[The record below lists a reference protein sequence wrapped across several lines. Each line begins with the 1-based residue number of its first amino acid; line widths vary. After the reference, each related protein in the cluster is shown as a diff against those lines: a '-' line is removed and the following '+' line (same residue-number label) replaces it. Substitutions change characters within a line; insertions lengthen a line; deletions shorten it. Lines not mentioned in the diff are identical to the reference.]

1 MKRPLGAFLSVK
13 CITKILPFLS
23 FINETTSYFA
33 KILSL
38 AILDHPPKG
47 ILKTLI
53 FFLEFQ
59 YHPSR
64 I

>member
-1 MKRPLGAFLSVK
+1 MHETAIGSFPLRKVHNQNTTFSFL
-13 CITKILPFLS
+13 F

-47 ILKTLI
+47 K
-53 FFLEFQ
+53 
-59 YHPSR
+59 
-64 I
+64 

>member
-1 MKRPLGAFLSVK
+1 MHETAIGSFPLRKVRSQNTTFS
-13 CITKILPFLS
+13 FFFF

-47 ILKTLI
+47 K
-53 FFLEFQ
+53 
-59 YHPSR
+59 
-64 I
+64 